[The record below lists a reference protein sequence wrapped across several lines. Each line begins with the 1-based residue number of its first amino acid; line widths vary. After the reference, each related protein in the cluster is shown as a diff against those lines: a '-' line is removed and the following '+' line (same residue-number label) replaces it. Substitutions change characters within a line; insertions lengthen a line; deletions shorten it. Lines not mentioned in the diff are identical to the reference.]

1 MKKYIIH
8 IIFTFIIAFIKI
20 YQIIFIDGFFG
31 SLILTILKKV
41 GFLILIYWFIVFL
54 LVLIK
59 KNKIKKD

>member
-8 IIFTFIIAFIKI
+8 IIFTFIISFIKI